1 MGPRP
6 AAGSRGRK
14 WLAARAACESTSS
27 TGRAFVKNPRR
38 RDGRR
43 GPGHTMVQHRA
54 GVTGRTSRATRRGG
68 ARDTTRPEPAGP
80 GPVWSVPDMARA
92 GYCPG
97 RAGAGGPRSS
107 GPARRVCAPA
117 CAGSPCARRRDGAG
131 GFSVVRENY
140 CVCAAVCVRACDGL
154 VGVRQRR
161 RRASLAAP
169 ASPECAPARARA
181 RACCVCARVHVRVDV
196 GGRGRCCRSRPR
208 RRRRRSPSSW
218 SCHAST
224 PPPPPSLRGQA
235 CRRMADGV
243 PRARRGP
250 LWVRRLTLVTRAL
263 AGVRCK

>member
-1 MGPRP
+1 MGHATPPGPSRP
-6 AAGSRGRK
+6 
-14 WLAARAACESTSS
+14 
-27 TGRAFVKNPRR
+27 
-38 RDGRR
+38 
-43 GPGHTMVQHRA
+43 GPGRC
-54 GVTGRTSRATRRGG
+54 GPCRTWPGPDI
-68 ARDTTRPEPAGP
+68 ARAGP
-80 GPVWSVPDMARA
+80 GP
-92 GYCPG
+92 
-97 RAGAGGPRSS
+97 GPRSS